1 VPSSVTRR
9 WPWPSRAVAWSPPSR
24 ATSTSRWGPGNLKV
38 VRELALA
45 RVLLDNL
52 H

>member
-1 VPSSVTRR
+1 M
-9 WPWPSRAVAWSPPSR
+9 VA
-24 ATSTSRWGPGNLKV
+24 ALKGNVYVEVGPGNLKV